1 MTNCL
6 LALDFACARVNYF
19 LLIHEKKNLFR
30 AVYIFSNLYLL
41 LPFNTC

>member
-6 LALDFACARVNYF
+6 FALDFACVRVNYF
-19 LLIHEKKNLFR
+19 LLIQAKKNLFR
-30 AVYIFSNLYLL
+30 VVHIFSNLYLL